1 MGNIGAVPVLLV
13 LGGPGAVFW
22 MIMAGL
28 LGMSS
33 KFAEC
38 TLGVKYRNEYPDGT
52 VSGGPMYS
60 LKKGL
65 TELGKPGLGKFL
77 GAFFAITM
85 IFGCLGA
92 GNMFQANQAYVQ
104 FVNITGGEEGSFLA
118 DKGWLFGLV
127 FAVVVAVVI
136 IGGIKSIAKVTEKVV
151 PFMAIFYV
159 TGALI
164 VLAMNAER
172 IPAAVASIFTNAFS
186 PEGVTGG
193 FIGVLIL
200 GFQRAAFSNEAGIGS
215 AAIAHSAVRTKEPVT
230 EGLVSLL
237 EPFIDTV
244 VICTITALVILTTV
258 YGDPSVE
265 DISGVALTSEAM
277 ERNIAWFPTPLA
289 IAVIL
294 FAFSTML
301 SWSYYG
307 LKGWTYIVGE
317 SKARGRELQADLL
330 PVHRHRLH
338 HPADLGARL
347 LRRDALRHGDPEHPR
362 HLLPRPDHQA
372 GDELLLRSGEERGN
386 QELPE
391 EPGDRRRA
399 RDRELRAGA
408 QAPSAAVC
416 RPHSR
421 KGSPLVGSNTSGP
434 RRQVVLAGVAAH
446 RLLAP
451 AEQRRDLEHARAEG
465 GERARAGAVRALVA
479 TDGGEPD
486 VRAERLERAAE
497 GGELDLL
504 DEGRVIGIL
513 ERGRHAHD
521 VVGGAED
528 VQVQPEPFGQRLDV
542 TAGVPRVVAALHAQ
556 HRYVGQA
563 GGDQVQQHRRVGAE
577 LAADDRARAGL
588 EREFERQPCLTESD
602 AVLELLGARGGS
614 VHGCAR
620 DGMRRAVFP
629 GSTRRAKTVSAC
641 AYAAGE
647 TSAPAPSSS
656 PAASSDNQ
664 ARKAS
669 TLAALGESSRL
680 IA

>member
-1 MGNIGAVPVLLV
+1 MIGIPVTASRPSARSPAEPPRIASPPRRSGRIGTALAPLLMLLGANTALAQAALPTPEHAHHDVALLALAPSAGGVLDAAGQDVRTRRIADQTFALVATPDGPADIELGGGADVPAQAQEAATSPKRGGIDAAVDRIMSPINAVLYNAVFYSVPFFGAELRLVVAWLVAGAVFCTFYFGFINVRGVAQSFRLLRGDYAGPDDAGEVSHFQALATALSGTVGVGNIGAVPVLLV

-307 LKGWTYIVGE
+307 LKGWTYMLGE
-317 SKARGRELQADLL
+317 SKLADVSFKLIFCLFIVIGCTIPLTSVLDFSDAMLFAMAIPNILGIYFLAPIIKREMNSYFDR
-330 PVHRHRLH
+330 VK
-338 HPADLGARL
+338 
-347 LRRDALRHGDPEHPR
+347 
-362 HLLPRPDHQA
+362 
-372 GDELLLRSGEERGN
+372 SGEIRN
-386 QELPE
+386 YRKNPVTDA
-391 EPGDRRRA
+391 EP
-399 RDRELRAGA
+399 
-408 QAPSAAVC
+408 
-416 RPHSR
+416 
-421 KGSPLVGSNTSGP
+421 
-434 RRQVVLAGVAAH
+434 
-446 RLLAP
+446 
-451 AEQRRDLEHARAEG
+451 
-465 GERARAGAVRALVA
+465 A
-479 TDGGEPD
+479 T
-486 VRAERLERAAE
+486 
-497 GGELDLL
+497 
-504 DEGRVIGIL
+504 
-513 ERGRHAHD
+513 
-521 VVGGAED
+521 
-528 VQVQPEPFGQRLDV
+528 
-542 TAGVPRVVAALHAQ
+542 
-556 HRYVGQA
+556 
-563 GGDQVQQHRRVGAE
+563 
-577 LAADDRARAGL
+577 
-588 EREFERQPCLTESD
+588 
-602 AVLELLGARGGS
+602 
-614 VHGCAR
+614 
-620 DGMRRAVFP
+620 
-629 GSTRRAKTVSAC
+629 
-641 AYAAGE
+641 
-647 TSAPAPSSS
+647 
-656 PAASSDNQ
+656 AS
-664 ARKAS
+664 
-669 TLAALGESSRL
+669 
-680 IA
+680 

>member
-1 MGNIGAVPVLLV
+1 MIGTPVTASRLHGCAPADSPPFGASLHRFGRQAVPLVPLLLSFLFASGESLAGEEPVAFPPDRLSPAESIAANADEQMYKSGPEEEIVALLATDAALEDMPGEAEGVPAQTDDESESEQSDEESGQAAGESEPEEASGIDATVDRIMSPINAVLYNAVFYSVPFFGAELRLVVAWLVAGAVFCTFYFGFINVRGVAQSFRLLRGDYSGPDDAGEVSHFQALATALSGTVGVGNIGAVPVLLV

-60 LKKGL
+60 LKKGMK
-65 TELGKPGLGKFL
+65 ELGKPGLGKFL

-104 FVNITGGEEGSFLA
+104 FVNITGGEEGSFLS

-307 LKGWTYIVGE
+307 LKGWTYMLGE
-317 SKARGRELQADLL
+317 SKFADVSFKLIFCLFIVIGCTIPLTSVLDFSDAMLFAMAIPNILGIYFLAPIVKREMNSYFDR
-330 PVHRHRLH
+330 VK
-338 HPADLGARL
+338 
-347 LRRDALRHGDPEHPR
+347 
-362 HLLPRPDHQA
+362 
-372 GDELLLRSGEERGN
+372 SGEIRN
-386 QELPE
+386 YRKNPVADA
-391 EPGDRRRA
+391 EP
-399 RDRELRAGA
+399 
-408 QAPSAAVC
+408 
-416 RPHSR
+416 
-421 KGSPLVGSNTSGP
+421 
-434 RRQVVLAGVAAH
+434 
-446 RLLAP
+446 AP
-451 AEQRRDLEHARAEG
+451 AS
-465 GERARAGAVRALVA
+465 
-479 TDGGEPD
+479 
-486 VRAERLERAAE
+486 
-497 GGELDLL
+497 
-504 DEGRVIGIL
+504 
-513 ERGRHAHD
+513 RG
-521 VVGGAED
+521 
-528 VQVQPEPFGQRLDV
+528 
-542 TAGVPRVVAALHAQ
+542 
-556 HRYVGQA
+556 
-563 GGDQVQQHRRVGAE
+563 
-577 LAADDRARAGL
+577 
-588 EREFERQPCLTESD
+588 
-602 AVLELLGARGGS
+602 
-614 VHGCAR
+614 
-620 DGMRRAVFP
+620 
-629 GSTRRAKTVSAC
+629 
-641 AYAAGE
+641 
-647 TSAPAPSSS
+647 
-656 PAASSDNQ
+656 
-664 ARKAS
+664 
-669 TLAALGESSRL
+669 
-680 IA
+680 